1 MNITLKADM
10 IGDISV
16 VAILDMDGNKMILD
30 MDQYGDPVEGVRD
43 MRLEIS
49 LYPGCF
55 NCYSREQ
62 LDGVILTLQ
71 NLRVLLTSQKDE
83 EGRVNL
89 GPSKDV

>member
-10 IGDISV
+10 MTGIRLG
-16 VAILDMDGNKMILD
+16 ILDMDGNEMRFEVEPHGK
-30 MDQYGDPVEGVRD
+30 PVGGERD
-43 MRLEIS
+43 MRLQMSFTI
-49 LYPGCF
+49 GGF

-62 LDGVILTLQ
+62 LDDVISTLQ

-89 GPSKDV
+89 GPSKGV